1 MGLAAAKALCDQ
13 TLGLFPCS
21 ICGLQSMAID
31 KLLTHMPV
39 QLSYS

>member
-1 MGLAAAKALCDQ
+1 MGLAAAKTLRDQ
-13 TLGLFPCS
+13 ILGWLPCS

-31 KLLTHMPV
+31 ELLAHMPV